1 MNWDLP
7 LRRLPDI
14 ELQPVTDGY
23 VASLPGGD
31 RVHFLNPTAAL
42 ILESCD
48 GTLPAGRLP
57 RLVADA
63 FGLAEP
69 PFADVEACLESLL
82 DQGLVREVRAG

>member
-1 MNWDLP
+1 MNWDIP

-23 VASLPGGD
+23 VASVPGGD
-31 RVHFLNPTAAL
+31 RIHFLNPTAAL
-42 ILESCD
+42 ILEACD

-57 RLVADA
+57 ALVAAA

-69 PFADVEACLESLL
+69 PVADVEACLETLVE
-82 DQGLVREVRAG
+82 QGLVREARPD